1 MHVAFLPMIVQ
12 ILHAGRARNIASCCA
27 NKNALCQSSST
38 SYVKRQRIVC
48 WRAMQHSE
56 LAAGLSF
63 GSVLCRRLLLFRC
76 SNLPW
81 KHKHARAWIAAL
93 SMRGDVSAQD
103 SAWPP
108 KPVKMM
114 FISVCDSPA
123 IAINIC
129 LSVYNSIEAV
139 LYSINHEH
147 QWRQKDNR
155 NKRCWQS
162 HRWRYLMLYV
172 LVGNHMWFLR
182 MSGIYGNSSYYPN
195 RMARPPYTHWGW
207 LAHLINCCMSKY
219 CTLVEV
225 CEA

>member
-1 MHVAFLPMIVQ
+1 MHTARTHESRYWPKFPIARLQKHMHVAFLPMIVQ

-38 SYVKRQRIVC
+38 SYDIPNKLVC

-63 GSVLCRRLLLFRC
+63 GSVLCRCLLLFRC

-114 FISVCDSPA
+114 FFLVCDSPA
-123 IAINIC
+123 IAINTC
-129 LSVYNSIEAV
+129 LSVYNCIEAI
-139 LYSINHEH
+139 LNHEH
-147 QWRQKDNR
+147 QWQQKTIATSDVDN
-155 NKRCWQS
+155 
-162 HRWRYLMLYV
+162 HV
-172 LVGNHMWFLR
+172 DED
-182 MSGIYGNSSYYPN
+182 I
-195 RMARPPYTHWGW
+195 
-207 LAHLINCCMSKY
+207 
-219 CTLVEV
+219 
-225 CEA
+225 